1 MYLSINASLIERYIR
16 FREKSNILSRLILKL
31 NFGIELFSQ
40 EVSPQV
46 FSSIYNVSQLSS
58 RWISVVPLS
67 TLKTP
72 KQKSIDFNQKFW
84 LKSNL
89 YFWFPKIEFLFEFV
103 DNFKKIQVFG
113 LLVDLSS
120 SITRFTL
127 NPYQTVSL
135 TVTLFT
141 YVMRILILRW
151 ASHLDAFS
159 GYPLQT

>member
-1 MYLSINASLIERYIR
+1 MYLSINDALIERYIR
-16 FREKSNILSRLILKL
+16 FREKSNILSHLILKL

-72 KQKSIDFNQKFW
+72 KQKSIDFNQNFW

-89 YFWFPKIEFLFEFV
+89 YFWKSKIEFLFEFV